1 DENNAMGGALSLTE
15 KIFTIASGAITPT
28 RSNAVLAAESGT
40 TDTLDSMATGSVSD
54 DCLLILSVDTGDT
67 ITINDAATGAGQ
79 IHLVDSQ
86 DLIMVTNDRL
96 FLIRDGADWYEIA
109 RAVDNQQAV
118 QVVHTETL
126 TSSTGV
132 VEFPVDDTIPQRTE
146 GDEYMTAS
154 ITPKDATNRLIVEA
168 LGSFAH
174 STAASKFLMCLFQDV
189 IGDALTVA
197 ALITT
202 EADNMVSIYL
212 RHEMAAGTTSSI
224 TFKIRAGRAGSDS
237 GTTTFNG
244 EAASRVYGGAIRSY
258 IRIKEYR
265 T

>member
-1 DENNAMGGALSLTE
+1 
-15 KIFTIASGAITPT
+15 
-28 RSNAVLAAESGT
+28 
-40 TDTLDSMATGSVSD
+40 
-54 DCLLILSVDTGDT
+54 
-67 ITINDAATGAGQ
+67 
-79 IHLVDSQ
+79 SQ
-86 DLIMVTNDRL
+86 DLILSGNDRL
-96 FLIRDGADWYEIA
+96 FLIRDGADWYEIT
-109 RAVDNQQAV
+109 RAVDNQQVV

-132 VEFPVDDTIPQRTE
+132 TEFVADDTIPQRTE

-154 ITPKDATNRLIVEA
+154 FTPKDATNRLVVEA

-174 STAASKFLMCLFQDV
+174 STAVSKFLMCLFQDL

-197 ALITT
+197 ATLMSN
-202 EADNMVSIYL
+202 ADNLETVYL

-224 TFKIRAGRAGSDS
+224 TFKIRAGRAGADS

-244 EAASRVYGGAIRSY
+244 EAASRVYGGVIRSY
-258 IRIKEYR
+258 IRITEYR